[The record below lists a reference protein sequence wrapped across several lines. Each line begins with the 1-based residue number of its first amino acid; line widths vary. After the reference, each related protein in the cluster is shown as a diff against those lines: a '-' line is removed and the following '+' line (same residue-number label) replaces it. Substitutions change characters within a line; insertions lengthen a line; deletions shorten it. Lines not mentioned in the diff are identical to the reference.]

1 VYIDI
6 NNVYYE
12 VSGKITDENKKTI
25 NKKIT
30 YKNIADILNELF
42 FQNKNYFV
50 YLNKYS
56 ALCKKLKLVKFMIKE
71 TETEA
76 TRKMETIKE
85 EMKTIKEAETEREIE
100 ARRAEEETERE
111 AETTREIETRREAE
125 TTREMEASRVEEE
138 ATRKRAAEK
147 RRKER
152 AEKRKQER
160 ANRANRATTI
170 VE

>member
-1 VYIDI
+1 MYIDI

-76 TRKMETIKE
+76 TRKMETIK
-85 EMKTIKEAETEREIE
+85 
-100 ARRAEEETERE
+100 
-111 AETTREIETRREAE
+111 
-125 TTREMEASRVEEE
+125 
-138 ATRKRAAEK
+138 
-147 RRKER
+147 
-152 AEKRKQER
+152 
-160 ANRANRATTI
+160 
-170 VE
+170 